1 MGLIGIHLLAL
12 LLPVLS
18 QFCGES
24 EMSALIELSE
34 KAVIRFHDVG
44 YWLKLQLLLRLS
56 TAG

>member
-1 MGLIGIHLLAL
+1 LIGIHLLAL